1 MIGMTEH
8 QLKNGLLWWRN
19 SIYKELFDKAITIQL
34 TIGLE
39 ESLIRL
45 KNRAMNDKNISKE
58 IKKSEGTL
66 LALEFINN
74 LVYSPEGK
82 KMTRNDKKAFI
93 RKTQE
98 SIISTYITTFAHES
112 TKHITI
118 SGESSISELEK
129 QLQKQVVDTIV

>member
-1 MIGMTEH
+1 MRL
-8 QLKNGLLWWRN
+8 QKR
-19 SIYKELFDKAITIQL
+19 A
-34 TIGLE
+34 LE
-39 ESLIRL
+39 
-45 KNRAMNDKNISKE
+45 DKNISKD

-82 KMTRNDKKAFI
+82 KMTRNDKKIFI

-98 SIISTYITTFAHES
+98 SIISTYLSTFDADTS
-112 TKHITI
+112 KHITI
-118 SGESSISELEK
+118 SGEVSMPELEK